1 MLEINQL
8 KVPKIGVSRLNLMAL
23 MGKLLWLNAV
33 CFLR

>member
-23 MGKLLWLNAV
+23 GGASMPLS
-33 CFLR
+33 

>member
-23 MGKLLWLNAV
+23 GGGIGEFRNKK
-33 CFLR
+33 